1 MNIWTGFGLRASPFF
16 NLPLEPDPEHPTRPI
31 TLFVGREVE
40 VAHVQN
46 RVLGSHSSTTLV
58 SGGYGVGKTTFV
70 SYSEYMLGS
79 QPDVH
84 VAPAPIR
91 LTSTTTPEMLAS
103 EMIRRIIDTISGIE
117 GNSKVVRSK
126 VFKRAE
132 HAVAGIDQWTAS
144 LSILGLGGGVGR
156 SKEQPPHPIHD
167 LVSLAH
173 GLADRVHRSN
183 PELKTVIHLN
193 NIENVFDPTDAA
205 PAKRLF
211 RDIRDLL
218 QLDGV
223 HLLIAGAI
231 DFYGAVISQEE
242 KVSDVLGLPIVL
254 GPFDQE
260 TAWLV
265 LERRV
270 KHLSRINEKG
280 RVPISKAAFNT
291 MHEAYRGNLR
301 GMFGFIETVLE
312 TKPPRRDEP
321 IEWEELLSPARKVA
335 VNHLTTLV
343 NRKDIELLK
352 KAVDAFGPEE
362 FRQADML
369 EILDINQPTLSR
381 TMDRWTKQRVLE
393 IIREEL
399 PNKYVR
405 LSGLALIGF
414 GWSPEK

>member
-1 MNIWTGFGLRASPFF
+1 
-16 NLPLEPDPEHPTRPI
+16 
-31 TLFVGREVE
+31 

-70 SYSEYMLGS
+70 SYSEYKLGS
-79 QPDVH
+79 HADVH
-84 VAPAPIR
+84 VASAPIR
-91 LTSTTTPEMLAS
+91 LTSTTTPEMLAA
-103 EMIRRIIDTISGIE
+103 ELIRRIIDSIHGKE
-117 GNSKVVRSK
+117 GMSTVVRSK

-132 HAVAGIDQWTAS
+132 RAVAGTDQWTAS
-144 LSILGLGGGVGR
+144 LSILGVGGGVGR
-156 SKEQPPHPIHD
+156 SREQPPYPIHD

-173 GLADRVHRSN
+173 GLADKVHRDN

-218 QLDGV
+218 QLDGA
-223 HLLIAGAI
+223 HLLIAGGI
-231 DFYGAVISQEE
+231 DFYSAVISQEE
-242 KVSDVLGLPIVL
+242 KVSDVISLPIVL
-254 GPFDQE
+254 GPFDQD

-270 KHLSRINEKG
+270 THLSRKNENGK
-280 RVPISKAAFNT
+280 VPISRAAFNA
-291 MHEAYRGNLR
+291 MHDAYRGNLR
-301 GMFGFIETVLE
+301 GMLGFIETVIE
-312 TKPPRRDEP
+312 TKPPRQDEP
-321 IEWEELLSPARKVA
+321 IEWEDLLSPARRVA
-335 VNHLTTLV
+335 VNHLTMLV
-343 NRKDIELLK
+343 NQKDLELLR

-381 TMDRWTKQRVLE
+381 TMDRWAKQRVLE

-414 GWSPEK
+414 GWSPEN